1 MSKKKTIYV
10 WTESEEFECTKAERI
25 GTVKEF
31 NKARYEA
38 AIAADELR
46 ERGRDADVQTVYNA
60 LVACDHSLMDART
73 EITSINLH
81 ASIRYIEDCKRSNVA
96 IYWPYVQNR
105 ILDFLEPEYISNLGA

>member
-10 WTESEEFECTKAERI
+10 WTESEEFDCTKAERV

-31 NKARYEA
+31 NQARHEA

-60 LVACDHSLMDART
+60 LVACAMSLMYART
-73 EITSINLH
+73 EITCTHLY
-81 ASIRYIEDCKRSNVA
+81 ASIRYIEDCKRANVA
-96 IYWPYVQNR
+96 IFWPYVQDR

>member
-10 WTESEEFECTKAERI
+10 WTESEEFECTKAERV

-31 NKARYEA
+31 NRARHEA

-60 LVACDHSLMDART
+60 LVACDIALKDART
-73 EITSINLH
+73 EITCTNLY
-81 ASIRYIEDCKRSNVA
+81 ASIRYIEDCKRADVA
-96 IYWPYVQNR
+96 IFWPFVQNR
-105 ILDFLEPEYISNLGA
+105 ILDFLEPEYISNLEV